1 MGRMKELLL
10 MAEMSGLNLALLDKH
25 VCKQC
30 CFDDEHVKAMVA
42 EIGSEE
48 VRCSYC
54 GQSGAANCHRVMA
67 WVMDFITVEW
77 SDAPR
82 EHGAGYDSETGDY
95 MVRKMVSDAESV
107 LAAVGLTEQN
117 ECFWQDA
124 ITSMSPEWCRR
135 IGWSLSR
142 DEELRYGWEDF
153 SERAKQISSDKVEA
167 MFRNWPHCNIPDEPE
182 HSDTAKF
189 AEVVAEVGDE
199 VMKYAKTRILKRGD
213 ILYRARAGLHKD
225 ESALLAPPPSLA
237 CASRMSP
244 AGISMLYGSA
254 DPKTAICEIADK
266 VSDALTIG
274 KFRIVE
280 DAPVLDLSDLPY
292 PPSFFGARAG
302 SREQIMFLWK
312 FAEHIARAANRDGG
326 EFREYT
332 PTQIFAA
339 HVAANGAHDGIVYYS
354 AQNKGGKCY
363 AIFPYIS
370 REGDKKKLRLE
381 TAAQCQ
387 KDPHGEW
394 RKI

>member
-1 MGRMKELLL
+1 MKKAAPAPIHPLL
-10 MAEMSGLNLALLDKH
+10 AERWGSRAFDAEH

-30 CFDDEHVKAMVA
+30 CFDDEHVKEMVA
-42 EIGSEE
+42 ETGSEE

-54 GQSGAANCHRVMA
+54 GQFGAANCHEVMG

-95 MVRKMVSDAESV
+95 MVREMVSDAESV

-117 ECFWQDA
+117 ECFWRGA
-124 ITSMSPEWCRR
+124 IASMSPEWCRR

-142 DEELRYGWEDF
+142 NEELRYGWENF
-153 SERAKQISSDKVEA
+153 SEHAKQISGDKAEA
-167 MFRNWPHCNIPDEPE
+167 MFRNWPRCIIPDEPE

-189 AEVVAEVGDE
+189 AEVGDE
-199 VMKYAKTRILKRGD
+199 ALKYAKTRILKRGD
-213 ILYRARAGLHKD
+213 VLYRARAGLHNG
-225 ESALLAPPPSLA
+225 ENALLAPPPNLA
-237 CASRMSP
+237 RASRMSP

-254 DPKTAICEIADK
+254 DTKTAICEIADK

-280 DAPVLDLSDLPY
+280 DIPVLDLSDLPD
-292 PPSFFGARAG
+292 PPSFFGPEAD
-302 SREQIMFLWK
+302 SREQILFLWK
-312 FAEHIARAANRDGG
+312 FAGHVARPVNKDEG
-326 EFREYT
+326 ESCEYT

-339 HVAANGAHDGIVYYS
+339 HVACNGGHDGIVYYS
-354 AQNKGGKCY
+354 AQNEGGKCY
-363 AIFPYIS
+363 AIFLCTS
-370 REGDKKKLRLE
+370 QEGDKKKMRLE
-381 TAAQCQ
+381 TAAQYR
-387 KDPHGEW
+387 KDAHGEW